1 MLYAKIALKRCFQR
15 IDSPIWHGNINFKF
29 WKEVFRCS
37 YIYIYTRLDKEFSD
51 NNRSD
56 FSLAEKQKQI
66 MSEWSKNSWLVYSLS
81 SIRLKRCHST
91 MVLFLTLCYLLKKNW
106 KKQEENVLILRHMGK
121 ENDVLIWV
129 KLSQVKNFM
138 FYSSVY
144 YHTSTRSPC
153 THNIEYIEN
162 WKKSI
167 EGDMKK
173 NLLLLLWFPEIFSLC
188 LTLGL

>member
-1 MLYAKIALKRCFQR
+1 MATSTLNFEKKFLDATIFIFTQDSTKNCLTIIDQIFHWLK
-15 IDSPIWHGNINFKF
+15 NK
-29 WKEVFRCS
+29 K
-37 YIYIYTRLDKEFSD
+37 K
-51 NNRSD
+51 
-56 FSLAEKQKQI
+56 I

-144 YHTSTRSPC
+144 YHTSRRSPC